1 MQLLSL
7 IQQLHLNYIK
17 NYFFDKKVNVKIHFE
32 IQKQEVILMKKV
44 ILGGFLFV
52 GGAIMFSV
60 GILGIADVNV
70 AAYYMKM
77 PQYTGIIAMIAGI
90 VLGVLGMKDEK

>member
-1 MQLLSL
+1 
-7 IQQLHLNYIK
+7 
-17 NYFFDKKVNVKIHFE
+17 
-32 IQKQEVILMKKV
+32 MKKV

-60 GILGIADVNV
+60 GILGVADVNV